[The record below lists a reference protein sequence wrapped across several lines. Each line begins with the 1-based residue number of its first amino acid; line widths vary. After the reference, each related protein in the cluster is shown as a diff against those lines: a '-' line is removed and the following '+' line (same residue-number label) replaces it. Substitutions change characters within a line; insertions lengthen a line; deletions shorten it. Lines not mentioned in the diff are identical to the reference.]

1 MKIAIIGAG
10 ISGNVVARGLHRHHE
25 ITVFEGGDH
34 VGGHSHTHQL
44 EVGGRPFTVDTG
56 FIVYNNLTY
65 PRFSALL
72 AELGVESR
80 ATAMSF
86 SVRNEMSGLE
96 YASTSINTLFAQ
108 RCNLLRLRFHR
119 MWREILRFNRQ
130 ASALPDA
137 HPHHDTTLGD
147 YVREH
152 GFSPEFVHNYLLP
165 MASAIWSAAPADIGA
180 MPARFLIGF
189 FRNHGMLSV
198 NDRPQWRT
206 VCSGS
211 AQYVARLVAPFR
223 ARIQLRTPVAGVRRS
238 AQGVQLRL
246 AGGETRQFDRV
257 FFACHSDQALALLE
271 DASAVERA
279 VLGAMPYQENEIVLH
294 TDTRLLPQRRLAWA
308 AWNYHVTHEPAE
320 RVCVTYNMNILQ
332 ALDSTETF
340 CVTLNRSSA
349 IDPAKILRRLS
360 YQHPL
365 FTRAAVAAQARLPQ
379 INGVNR
385 SYFCGAY
392 WRYGFH
398 EDGVVSAEAALACF
412 AREVPLAQRALH
424 RLG

>member
-206 VCSGS
+206 VCGGS

-223 ARIQLRTPVAGVRRS
+223 ARIHLRTPVAGVRRS